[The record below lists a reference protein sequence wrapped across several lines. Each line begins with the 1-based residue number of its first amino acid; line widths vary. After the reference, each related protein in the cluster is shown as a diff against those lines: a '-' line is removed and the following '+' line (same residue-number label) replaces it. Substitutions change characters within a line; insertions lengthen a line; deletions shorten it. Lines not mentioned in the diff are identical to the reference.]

1 MSVVRRFFMVSRIM
15 MLCGFAVMPG
25 GVRVMFQ
32 SVFVMFGSFLG
43 HCVSPAM
50 LWFIHDQ
57 INNIW

>member
-32 SVFVMFGSFLG
+32 SVSVMFGSFLG
-43 HCVSPAM
+43 HGNSPCAGQTGKV
-50 LWFIHDQ
+50 L
-57 INNIW
+57 